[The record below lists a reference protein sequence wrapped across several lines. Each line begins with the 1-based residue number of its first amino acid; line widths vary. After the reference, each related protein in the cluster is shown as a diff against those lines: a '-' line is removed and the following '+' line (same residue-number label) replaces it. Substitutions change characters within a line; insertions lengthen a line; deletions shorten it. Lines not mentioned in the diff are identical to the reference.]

1 VGQAAAVHGL
11 QLTAA
16 HARRG
21 RAGKL
26 LRLASTV
33 LNCELAALLLL
44 DGQRVRVANAVG
56 LPEPGAGGGAAKLDF
71 SFAGWQLLSPNH
83 EVLIVEDSAEDA
95 RCAAPPL
102 LCSRGKRE
110 RREAPLA
117 AAAGVLV
124 RGQREDASC
133 AWPSEG
139 YIW

>member
-1 VGQAAAVHGL
+1 MRREAAVRGL

-16 HARRG
+16 RAARG

-44 DGQRVRVANAVG
+44 DGRRVRVANAVG
-56 LPEPGAGGGAAKLDF
+56 LPEPGAGADTAELDF

-95 RCAAPPL
+95 RCAARPRALPWGGRAQGVAA
-102 LCSRGKRE
+102 RGGSWGLGARP
-110 RREAPLA
+110 A
-117 AAAGVLV
+117 
-124 RGQREDASC
+124 
-133 AWPSEG
+133 
-139 YIW
+139 